1 MRIVAIVFN
10 FILLGVVVFL
20 FVTEGVPSGD
30 EWLFLIPMIAAP
42 VCSIIAL
49 LCSTGDSWLPLYF
62 KRKALEEKKK
72 IEALNDKNQS

>member
-1 MRIVAIVFN
+1 MVTAPQREDGPGLSI
-10 FILLGVVVFL
+10 GG
-20 FVTEGVPSGD
+20 FVLPGVPSGD